1 MILWNKI
8 KEFVGKTCTSK
19 DTGNMFLSTILIFG
33 AFGFILCL
41 VWFGLLCVRGIPLW
55 ALIFDIAILLFCTW
69 AIIWG
74 IIPMAKDAFKSI
86 NKNNKNDRKEE
97 IHRSAD

>member
-8 KEFVGKTCTSK
+8 KEFVEKTYTDK
-19 DTGNMFLSTILIFG
+19 DTGNIFLSTILIFG

-41 VWFGLLCVRGIPLW
+41 IWFGMMCAKGIPLW
-55 ALIFDIAILLFCTW
+55 TLIFDIAIILFCAW

-86 NKNNKNDRKEE
+86 NENDRKEE